1 MNSKNKKIVLHQMW
15 TTKTVVFMIFML
27 FLSAGMF
34 AQDKKQVSGTVYDN
48 TGNVLPGATV
58 IEVGT
63 KNATTTDFD
72 GKFILNVAVG
82 GSIEV
87 SFIGSTT
94 QKVQIT
100 SSTKAN
106 IDVRLQNDGYQL
118 AEVQVVSVGYGT
130 QKKSDLTGAISTV
143 KADDL
148 VKGTISSTEQV
159 LQGKVAG
166 LNVIRPSGDP
176 AAGSTLRLRGGTSLT
191 ASNSP
196 LIVVDGIAGVDI
208 NVVQP
213 SDIKSVD
220 VLKDASAT
228 AIYGSRGANGVII
241 ITTKSGTKGV
251 SVTYSGLSSIG
262 YVADNLDLLSANQWR
277 GYVRQTGN
285 KDAIDYGGN
294 TDWQKALEQTAISQ
308 SHTLSINSGK
318 TDSGFRAS
326 ISYLNNEGVI
336 KTTGL
341 ERLSGNVSAYQYLGD
356 NKDVKFDMGLFA
368 NIDKWHPLDY
378 RIFERSYNL
387 NPTIPVYDANGEFT
401 SVGGTIYENPVE
413 ILTNR
418 TVDNERHR
426 LLGYFKT
433 EVKFLNDFT
442 AVANISLEHNAVQGS
457 TYKPSYAVMEGRT
470 EDGYAQKTYAE
481 YTNAQGELYVNYS
494 KVFGKHNVSALGGYS
509 YLENIYEGFGAQR
522 SGFVTDAFSY
532 NNLGAGYNYRL
543 GDVYSYKGKSNL
555 VSFYAR
561 ANYSFDGKYLF
572 TATVREDGS
581 SRFGENNKWGT
592 FPSASAAWR
601 ISNEEFMSSTKDWLG
616 NLKLR
621 VGYGVTGNQDGIGE
635 YKSLSILGVGNDS
648 YYDPVTQTWS
658 LAYSPKQNPNPDLKW
673 ESTEQWNIGVDFTLF
688 DRITGSFE
696 WYSKNT
702 KDLLYTYEV
711 PQPPYLVGTMLA
723 NVGEMSNK
731 GVELT
736 LNADII
742 KGDKFTW
749 NANLTLGHNIQKIEK
764 LSNTTYETD
773 VIYSGSLHGLSGMS
787 GQYSQII
794 AEGYPVGT
802 FWGFK
807 NAGLDADGK
816 IQYYN
821 AAGAVVAES
830 ALVDADKTDLGN
842 IQPDLTLGIGMNF
855 TYGNF
860 DLGVSGY
867 GMFGQK
873 ALNATNMMLNDP
885 NRLPAYNVPD
895 AFLGSGITS
904 APKYSDYWIED
915 ASFFRLQTLSV
926 GYTLPLKSTSSKF
939 RVYLMGE
946 NLFVITG
953 YKGVDPEIGLNAQDG
968 INQTGV
974 MDTTGL
980 AAPGID
986 RYNNYPRP
994 TTISVGLNFTF
1005 NN

>member
-1 MNSKNKKIVLHQMW
+1 MNSKNKRIVLHQMW
-15 TTKTVVFMIFML
+15 TTKSLVFMIFML

-34 AQDKKQVSGTVYDN
+34 AQGKKLVTGTVYDN
-48 TGNVLPGATV
+48 TGTVLPGASVLET
-58 IEVGT
+58 GT
-63 KNATTTDFD
+63 RNAATTDFD
-72 GKFILNVAVG
+72 GKFTIEVAVG

-100 SSTKAN
+100 ASTSKLE
-106 IDVRLQNDGYQL
+106 VRLQNDGYQL
-118 AEVQVVSVGYGT
+118 NEVQVVSVGYGT

-143 KADDL
+143 TADNL

-166 LNVIRPSGDP
+166 LNIIRPSGDP
-176 AAGSTLRLRGGTSLT
+176 AAGASIRLRGGTSLT

-241 ITTKSGTKGV
+241 ITTKAGTKGV
-251 SVTYSGLSSIG
+251 SVVYNGQSSIG
-262 YVADNLDLLSANQWR
+262 YITDNLDLLSANQWR
-277 GYVRQTGN
+277 GYVRDTGN
-285 KDAIDYGGN
+285 KDAVDFGGN
-294 TDWQKALEQTAISQ
+294 TNWQKAIEQTAISQ

-318 TDSGFRAS
+318 ADSGFRAS
-326 ISYLNNEGVI
+326 IAYLNNEGVI
-336 KTTGL
+336 KKSGL
-341 ERLSGNVSAYQYLGD
+341 ERISGNVNAYQYLGD

-368 NIDKWHPLDY
+368 NIDKWNPIDY
-378 RIFERSYNL
+378 RIFERAYNL
-387 NPTIPVYDANGEFT
+387 NPTIPVYDKNGNFT
-401 SVGGTIYENPVE
+401 NVNYTLYENPVE

-433 EVKFLNDFT
+433 EVKFLNDFQ
-442 AVANISLEHNAVQGS
+442 AVANISLEHNAVKGG
-457 TYKPSYAVMEGRT
+457 TYKPTYAIMEGRS
-470 EDGYAQKTYAE
+470 ESGYAQRTYGE

-494 KVFGKHNVSALGGYS
+494 KVIDKHNISALAGYS

-532 NNLGAGYNYRL
+532 NNLGAGSNYRL

-555 VSFYAR
+555 VSMYAR
-561 ANYSFDGKYLF
+561 ANYGYDGKYLL
-572 TATVREDGS
+572 TATVRRDGS

-601 ISNEEFMSSTKDWLG
+601 ISNENFMSGTKDWL
-616 NLKLR
+616 NSLKLR

-648 YYDPVTQTWS
+648 YYDPATGRWS
-658 LAYSPKQNPNPDLKW
+658 LAYSPTQNPNPDLKW
-673 ESTEQWNIGVDFTLF
+673 ESTRQLNIGVDFSLF

-696 WYSKNT
+696 WYQKNT
-702 KDLLYTYEV
+702 DDLLYTYEV

-736 LNADII
+736 LNADIVR
-742 KGDKFTW
+742 GDKFTW
-749 NANLTLGHNIQKIEK
+749 NANLTLGHNVQKIEK
-764 LSNTTYETD
+764 LSNPTYKTD

-802 FWGFK
+802 FWGFR
-807 NAGLDADGK
+807 NAGLDANGK

-821 AAGAVVAES
+821 AAGDVVAEN
-830 ALVDADKTDLGN
+830 ALVDADKTALGN

-855 TYGNF
+855 TYKNF
-860 DLGVSGY
+860 DLGISGY

-885 NRLPAYNVPD
+885 NRLPTYNVPD
-895 AFLGSGITS
+895 DFLGSGITS

-915 ASFFRLQTLSV
+915 ASFFRLQTLSI
-926 GYTLPLKSTSSKF
+926 GYTLPLGFKNSKL
-939 RVYLMGE
+939 RMYIMGE
-946 NLFVITG
+946 NLAVFTK

-974 MDTTGL
+974 IDQTGL
-980 AAPGID
+980 AGPGIEKF
-986 RYNNYPRP
+986 NNYPRP
-994 TTISVGLNFTF
+994 TTISVGLNFTL

>member
-1 MNSKNKKIVLHQMW
+1 MNSKNKKLVLHQMW
-15 TTKTVVFMIFML
+15 TTKSAVLMIFML
-27 FLSAGMF
+27 FLSAGIF
-34 AQDKKQVSGTVYDN
+34 AQGKKQISGTVYDN
-48 TGNVLPGATV
+48 TGNVLPGASI

-63 KNATTTDFD
+63 KNGTTTDFD
-72 GKFILNVAVG
+72 GKFSLQVAVG
-82 GSIEV
+82 GAIEV
-87 SFIGSTT
+87 SFIGATT

-100 SSTKAN
+100 ATTSN
-106 IDVRLQNDGYQL
+106 LDVRLQNDGYAL
-118 AEVQVVSVGYGT
+118 AEVQVVSVGYGKV
-130 QKKSDLTGAISTV
+130 KKSDLTGAISTV
-143 KADDL
+143 GADDL

-213 SDIKSVD
+213 SDIKTVD

-251 SVTYSGLSSIG
+251 SVVYNGLSSIG
-262 YVADNLDLLSANQWR
+262 YVTDNLDLLSANQWR
-277 GYVRQTGN
+277 GYMRETGN
-285 KDAIDYGGN
+285 LDAIDYGGN
-294 TDWQKALEQTAISQ
+294 TNWQKAIEQTAVSQ

-318 TDSGFRAS
+318 ADSGFRTS
-326 ISYLNNEGVI
+326 IAYLNNEGVI
-336 KTTGL
+336 KKSGL
-341 ERLSGNVSAYQYLGD
+341 ERISGNVSAYQYLGD
-356 NKDVKFDMGLFA
+356 SKSVKFDMGLFA
-368 NIDKWHPLDY
+368 NIDKWHPIDY
-378 RIFERSYNL
+378 RIFERAYNL
-387 NPTIPVYDANGEFT
+387 NPTIPVYNANGDFS
-401 SVGGTIYENPVE
+401 SVSGNLYENPVE

-442 AVANISLEHNAVQGS
+442 ASANISLEHNAVKGG

-470 EDGYAQKTYAE
+470 EDGYAQRTYAE
-481 YTNAQGELYVNYS
+481 YTNAQGELFVNYN
-494 KVFGKHNVSALGGYS
+494 KTLGQHNISALAGYS
-509 YLENIYEGFGAQR
+509 YFDNMYEGFGAQR
-522 SGFVTDAFSY
+522 SGFVTDAFGY

-555 VSFYAR
+555 VSFFAR
-561 ANYSFDGKYLF
+561 ANYSFDGKYLL
-572 TATVREDGS
+572 TATVRRDGS

-592 FPSASAAWR
+592 FPSASAAWKV
-601 ISNEEFMSSTKDWLG
+601 SGEEFMDGTKGWLD

-648 YYDPVTQTWS
+648 YYDPVTKTWS

-673 ESTEQWNIGVDFTLF
+673 ESTEQINIGVDFSF
-688 DRITGSFE
+688 FNRISGSFE
-696 WYSKNT
+696 WYSKTT

-749 NANLTLGHNIQKIEK
+749 DANLTLGHNVQKIEK
-764 LSNTTYETD
+764 LSNPTYKTD
-773 VIYSGSLHGLSGMS
+773 VIYSGSLHGLAGMS
-787 GQYSQII
+787 GQYSQVI

-802 FWGFK
+802 FWGYES
-807 NAGLDADGK
+807 AGLGEDGK
-816 IQYYN
+816 MLYYN
-821 AAGAVVAES
+821 ASGDKVLEG
-830 ALVDADKTDLGN
+830 ALVDEDKRDLGN
-842 IQPDLTLGIGMNF
+842 VQPDLTLGIGMNF

-860 DLGVSGY
+860 DLGISGY

-885 NRLPAYNVPD
+885 NRLPAFNVPD
-895 AFLGSGITS
+895 DFLNSGITS
-904 APKYSDYWIED
+904 SPKYSSYWIED
-915 ASFFRLQTLSV
+915 ASFFRLQTLSL
-926 GYTLPLKSTSSKF
+926 GYTLPLKFKGSKL
-939 RVYLMGE
+939 RIYIMGE
-946 NLFVITG
+946 NLAVFTS

-968 INQTGV
+968 ADQ
-974 MDTTGL
+974 TGL

-994 TTISVGLNFTF
+994 TTISVGLNFTL

>member
-1 MNSKNKKIVLHQMW
+1 MNSKNKKIVLQHLW

-34 AQDKKQVSGTVYDN
+34 AQEKKQVSGTVYDN
-48 TGNVLPGATV
+48 TGTVLPGASV

-72 GKFILNVAVG
+72 GKFNLSVAVG

-87 SFIGSTT
+87 SFIGTTT

-100 SSTKAN
+100 SATKAN

-130 QKKSDLTGAISTV
+130 QKKSDLTGAISTL

-251 SVTYSGLSSIG
+251 SVTYSGLSSFG
-262 YVADNLDLLSANQWR
+262 YVNDNLDLLSANQWR
-277 GYVRQTGN
+277 GYVRQSGN
-285 KDAIDYGGN
+285 QDAIDYGGN
-294 TDWQKALEQTAISQ
+294 TDWQKAIEQTAISQ

-318 TDSGFRAS
+318 ADSGFRMS
-326 ISYLNNEGVI
+326 LSYLNNEGVI

-341 ERLSGNVSAYQYLGD
+341 ERLSGNVSGYQYLGD
-356 NKDVKFDMGLFA
+356 NKEVKFDMGLFA

-378 RIFERSYNL
+378 RIFERAYNL

-433 EVKFLNDFT
+433 EVKFLNDFM

-457 TYKPSYAVMEGRT
+457 QYKPSYAVMEGRT

-481 YTNAQGELYVNYS
+481 YTNAQGELYVNYN
-494 KVFGKHNVSALGGYS
+494 KTFGKHTVSALGGYS
-509 YLENIYEGFGAQR
+509 YLENIYQGFGAQR
-522 SGFVTDAFSY
+522 SGFVSDAFSY

-561 ANYSFDGKYLF
+561 ANYSFDSKYLF
-572 TATVREDGS
+572 TATVRRDGS

-601 ISNEEFMSSTKDWLG
+601 ISNEEFMSGTKDWLG

-673 ESTEQWNIGVDFTLF
+673 ESTKQLNIGVDFTLF
-688 DRITGSFE
+688 DRVTGSFE
-696 WYSKNT
+696 YYSKNT
-702 KDLLYTYEV
+702 EDLLYTYEV
-711 PQPPYLVGTMLA
+711 PQPPYLVGNMLA

-742 KGDKFTW
+742 KGDKFSW

-830 ALVDADKTDLGN
+830 ALTDADKGDLGN

-895 AFLGSGITS
+895 DFLNSGLTS

-926 GYTLPLKSTSSKF
+926 GYTLPLKSKSSKF
-939 RVYLMGE
+939 RVYAMGE

-968 INQTGV
+968 ADQ
-974 MDTTGL
+974 TGL

-986 RYNNYPRP
+986 KYNNYPRP

>member
-1 MNSKNKKIVLHQMW
+1 MNSKNKRIVLHQMW
-15 TTKTVVFMIFML
+15 TTKSLVFMIFML

-34 AQDKKQVSGTVYDN
+34 AQGKKLVTGTVYDN
-48 TGNVLPGATV
+48 SGTVLPGASV
-58 IEVGT
+58 IESGT
-63 KNATTTDFD
+63 RNATTTDFD
-72 GKFILNVAVG
+72 GKFSLEVAVG
-82 GSIEV
+82 GTIEV

-100 SSTKAN
+100 AASSKLE
-106 IDVRLQNDGYQL
+106 VRLQNDGYQL

-143 KADDL
+143 TSDNL

-166 LNVIRPSGDP
+166 LNIIRPSGDP
-176 AAGSTLRLRGGTSLT
+176 AAGSTIRLRGGTSLT

-213 SDIKSVD
+213 ADIKSVD

-251 SVTYSGLSSIG
+251 SVVYNGSSSIG
-262 YVADNLDLLSANQWR
+262 YVNDNLDLLSANQWR

-285 KDAIDYGGN
+285 MDAVDYGGN
-294 TDWQKALEQTAISQ
+294 TKWQKAIEQTAVSQ

-318 TDSGFRAS
+318 TDSGFRTS
-326 ISYLNNEGVI
+326 IGYLNNEGVI
-336 KTTGL
+336 KKSGL
-341 ERLSGNVSAYQYLGD
+341 ERISGNISAYQFLGD
-356 NKDVKFDMGLFA
+356 NKDVKFDVGLFA
-368 NIDKWHPLDY
+368 NIDKWHPIDY
-378 RIFERSYNL
+378 RIFERAYNL
-387 NPTIPVYDANGEFT
+387 NPTIPVYDANGNFT
-401 SVGGTIYENPVE
+401 SVGGNIYENPVE

-433 EVKFLNDFT
+433 EVKFLNDFQ
-442 AVANISLEHNAVQGS
+442 AVANISLEHNAVAGG
-457 TYKPSYAVMEGRT
+457 TYKPTYAIMEGRT
-470 EDGYAQKTYAE
+470 EAGYAQRTYAE

-494 KVFGKHNVSALGGYS
+494 KVIDKHNISALAGYS
-509 YLENIYEGFGAQR
+509 YLENIYQGFGAQR
-522 SGFVTDAFSY
+522 SGFVTDAFGY

-561 ANYSFDGKYLF
+561 ANYNYDGKYLL
-572 TATVREDGS
+572 TATVRRDGS

-592 FPSASAAWR
+592 FPSASAAWK
-601 ISNEEFMSSTKDWLG
+601 ISNEDFMSGTKDWLG
-616 NLKLR
+616 SLKLR

-648 YYDPVTQTWS
+648 YYDPVTGTWS

-673 ESTEQWNIGVDFTLF
+673 ESTRQINVGIDFGLF

-696 WYSKNT
+696 WYQKNT
-702 KDLLYTYEV
+702 HDLLYTYEV

-736 LNADII
+736 LNADIVR
-742 KGDKFTW
+742 GDKFTW
-749 NANLTLGHNIQKIEK
+749 NANLTLGHNVQKIEK
-764 LSNTTYETD
+764 LSNPTYKTD
-773 VIYSGSLHGLSGMS
+773 VIYSGSLHGLAGMS
-787 GQYSQII
+787 GQYSQVI

-802 FWGFK
+802 FWGFR
-807 NAGLDADGK
+807 NAGLDANGK

-821 AAGAVVAES
+821 AAGNVVAES

-842 IQPDLTLGIGMNF
+842 IQPDLTMGIGMNF

-860 DLGVSGY
+860 DLGVTGY

-885 NRLPAYNVPD
+885 TRLPSYNVPD
-895 AFLGSGITS
+895 DFLGSGITS
-904 APKYSDYWIED
+904 SPKYSDYWIED
-915 ASFFRLQTLSV
+915 ASFFRLQTLSL
-926 GYTLPLKSTSSKF
+926 GYTMPLGFKNSKL
-939 RVYLMGE
+939 RMYIMGE

-968 INQTGV
+968 VDQ
-974 MDTTGL
+974 TGL

-986 RYNNYPRP
+986 KYNNYPRP
-994 TTISVGLNFTF
+994 TTISVGLNFTL

>member
-1 MNSKNKKIVLHQMW
+1 MNSKNKRIVLHQMW
-15 TTKTVVFMIFML
+15 TTKSLVFMIFML

-34 AQDKKQVSGTVYDN
+34 AQGKKLVTGTVYDN
-48 TGNVLPGATV
+48 TGTVLPGASV
-58 IEVGT
+58 IESGT
-63 KNATTTDFD
+63 RNATTTDFD
-72 GKFILNVAVG
+72 GKFSLEVAVG

-100 SSTKAN
+100 AASSKLE
-106 IDVRLQNDGYQL
+106 IRLQNDGYQL

-143 KADDL
+143 TADNL

-166 LNVIRPSGDP
+166 LNIIRPSGDP

-213 SDIKSVD
+213 ADIKSID

-251 SVTYSGLSSIG
+251 SVVYSGLSSVG
-262 YVADNLDLLSANQWR
+262 YAADNLDLLSANQWR

-285 KDAIDYGGN
+285 MDAVDYGGN
-294 TDWQKALEQTAISQ
+294 TNWQKAIEQTAISQ
-308 SHTLSINSGK
+308 SHTLSIISGK
-318 TDSGFRAS
+318 VDSGFRAS
-326 ISYLNNEGVI
+326 IAYLNNEGVI
-336 KTTGL
+336 KKSGL
-341 ERLSGNVSAYQYLGD
+341 ERISGNVSAYQYLGD

-368 NIDKWHPLDY
+368 NIDKWHPIDY
-378 RIFERSYNL
+378 RIFERAYNL
-387 NPTIPVYDANGEFT
+387 NPTIPVYDANGNFT
-401 SVGGTIYENPVE
+401 SVGGNIYENPVE

-433 EVKFLNDFT
+433 EVKFLNDFQ
-442 AVANISLEHNAVQGS
+442 AVANISLEHNAVAGG
-457 TYKPSYAVMEGRT
+457 TYKPTYAIMEGRT
-470 EDGYAQKTYAE
+470 EAGYAQRTYAE

-494 KVFGKHNVSALGGYS
+494 KVFGKHSVSALAGYS
-509 YLENIYEGFGAQR
+509 YLENIYQGFGAQR
-522 SGFVTDAFSY
+522 SGFVSDAFGY

-561 ANYSFDGKYLF
+561 ANYNYDGKYLL
-572 TATVREDGS
+572 TATVRRDGS

-592 FPSASAAWR
+592 FPSASAAWK
-601 ISNEEFMSSTKDWLG
+601 ISNEDFMSGTKDWLG
-616 NLKLR
+616 SLKLR

-648 YYDPVTQTWS
+648 YYDPVTGTWS

-673 ESTEQWNIGVDFTLF
+673 ESTRQINVGIDFGLF

-696 WYSKNT
+696 WYQKNT
-702 KDLLYTYEV
+702 DDLLYTYEV

-736 LNADII
+736 LNADIVR
-742 KGDKFTW
+742 GDKFTW

-764 LSNTTYETD
+764 LSNPTYKTD
-773 VIYSGSLHGLSGMS
+773 VIYSGSLHGLAGMS
-787 GQYSQII
+787 GQYSQVI

-802 FWGFK
+802 FWGFR
-807 NAGLDADGK
+807 NAGLDENGK

-821 AAGAVVAES
+821 AAGNVVAES

-842 IQPDLTLGIGMNF
+842 IQPDLTMGIGMNF

-860 DLGVSGY
+860 DLGITGY

-885 NRLPAYNVPD
+885 TRLPSYNVPD
-895 AFLGSGITS
+895 DFLGSGITS
-904 APKYSDYWIED
+904 SPKYSDYWIED

-926 GYTLPLKSTSSKF
+926 GYTMPLGFKNSKL
-939 RVYLMGE
+939 RMYIMGE
-946 NLFVITG
+946 NLAVFTK

-968 INQTGV
+968 ADQ
-974 MDTTGL
+974 TGL

-986 RYNNYPRP
+986 KYNNYPRP
-994 TTISVGLNFTF
+994 TTISVGLNFTL

>member
-1 MNSKNKKIVLHQMW
+1 MNSKNKRIVLHQMW
-15 TTKTVVFMIFML
+15 TTKSLVFMIFML

-34 AQDKKQVSGTVYDN
+34 AQGKKLVTGTVYDN
-48 TGNVLPGATV
+48 TGTVLPGASI
-58 IEVGT
+58 IESGT
-63 KNATTTDFD
+63 RNATTTDFD
-72 GKFILNVAVG
+72 GKFSLEVAVG

-100 SSTKAN
+100 AASSKLE
-106 IDVRLQNDGYQL
+106 VRLQNDGYQL

-143 KADDL
+143 TADNL

-166 LNVIRPSGDP
+166 LNIIRPSGDP
-176 AAGSTLRLRGGTSLT
+176 AAGATLRLRGGTSLT

-213 SDIKSVD
+213 ADIKSID

-251 SVTYSGLSSIG
+251 SVVYSGLSSVG
-262 YVADNLDLLSANQWR
+262 YAADNLDLLSANQWR

-285 KDAIDYGGN
+285 MDAVDYGGN
-294 TDWQKALEQTAISQ
+294 TNWQKAIEQTAISQ

-318 TDSGFRAS
+318 VDSGFRAS
-326 ISYLNNEGVI
+326 IAYLNNEGVI
-336 KTTGL
+336 KKSGL
-341 ERLSGNVSAYQYLGD
+341 ERISGNVSAYQYLGD

-368 NIDKWHPLDY
+368 NIDKWHPIDY
-378 RIFERSYNL
+378 RIFERAYNL
-387 NPTIPVYDANGEFT
+387 NPTIPVYDANGNFT
-401 SVGGTIYENPVE
+401 SVGGNIYENPVE

-433 EVKFLNDFT
+433 EVKFLNDFQ
-442 AVANISLEHNAVQGS
+442 AVANISLEHNAVAGG
-457 TYKPSYAVMEGRT
+457 TYKPTYAIMEGRT
-470 EDGYAQKTYAE
+470 EAGYAQRTYAE

-494 KVFGKHNVSALGGYS
+494 KVFGKHSVSALAGYS
-509 YLENIYEGFGAQR
+509 YLENIYQGFGAQR
-522 SGFVTDAFSY
+522 SGFVSDAFGY

-561 ANYSFDGKYLF
+561 ANYNYDGKYLL
-572 TATVREDGS
+572 TATVRRDGS

-592 FPSASAAWR
+592 FPSASAAWK
-601 ISNEEFMSSTKDWLG
+601 ISNEDFMSGTKDWLG
-616 NLKLR
+616 SLKLR

-648 YYDPVTQTWS
+648 YYDPVTGTWS

-673 ESTEQWNIGVDFTLF
+673 ESTRQINVGIDFGLF

-696 WYSKNT
+696 WYQKNT
-702 KDLLYTYEV
+702 DDLLYTYEV

-736 LNADII
+736 LNADIVR
-742 KGDKFTW
+742 GDKFTW
-749 NANLTLGHNIQKIEK
+749 NANLTLGHNVQKIEK
-764 LSNTTYETD
+764 LSNPTYKTD
-773 VIYSGSLHGLSGMS
+773 VIYSGSLHGLAGMS
-787 GQYSQII
+787 GQYSQVI

-802 FWGFK
+802 FWGFR
-807 NAGLDADGK
+807 NAGLDENGK

-821 AAGAVVAES
+821 AGGNVVAES

-842 IQPDLTLGIGMNF
+842 IQPDLTMGIGMNF

-860 DLGVSGY
+860 DLGITGY

-885 NRLPAYNVPD
+885 TRLPSYNVPD
-895 AFLGSGITS
+895 DFLGSGITS
-904 APKYSDYWIED
+904 SPKYSDYWIED

-926 GYTLPLKSTSSKF
+926 GYTMPLGFKNSKL
-939 RVYLMGE
+939 RMYIMGE
-946 NLFVITG
+946 NLAVFTK

-968 INQTGV
+968 VDQ
-974 MDTTGL
+974 TGL

-986 RYNNYPRP
+986 KYNNYPRP
-994 TTISVGLNFTF
+994 TTISVGLNFTL

>member
-1 MNSKNKKIVLHQMW
+1 MNSKNKRIVLHQMW
-15 TTKTVVFMIFML
+15 TTKSLVFMIFML
-27 FLSAGMF
+27 FISAGMF
-34 AQDKKQVSGTVYDN
+34 AQGKKLVSGTVYDN
-48 TGNVLPGATV
+48 TGTVLPGASV
-58 IEVGT
+58 IETGT

-72 GKFILNVAVG
+72 GKFSLEVAVG
-82 GSIEV
+82 SSIEV

-94 QKVQIT
+94 KKVQIT
-100 SSTKAN
+100 ASTSKLE
-106 IDVRLQNDGYQL
+106 VSLENDGYQL
-118 AEVQVVSVGYGT
+118 AEVQVVAVGYGT

-143 KADDL
+143 TSDNL

-166 LNVIRPSGDP
+166 LNIIRPSGDP

-213 SDIKSVD
+213 ADIKSID

-251 SVTYSGLSSIG
+251 SVVYSGFSSVG

-285 KDAIDYGGN
+285 MDAIDYGGN
-294 TDWQKALEQTAISQ
+294 TNWQKAIEQTAISQ

-318 TDSGFRAS
+318 TDGGFRAS

-336 KTTGL
+336 KRSGL
-341 ERLSGNVSAYQYLGD
+341 ERISGNINAYQYLGD

-368 NIDKWHPLDY
+368 NIDKWNPIDY
-378 RIFERSYNL
+378 RIFERAYNL
-387 NPTIPVYDANGEFT
+387 NPTIPVYNADGEF
-401 SVGGTIYENPVE
+401 SNVSGNLYENPVE

-433 EVKFLNDFT
+433 EVKFLNDFQ
-442 AVANISLEHNAVQGS
+442 AVANISLEHNAVAGG
-457 TYKPSYAVMEGRT
+457 TYKPTYAIMEGRT
-470 EDGYAQKTYAE
+470 EAGYAQRTYAE
-481 YTNAQGELYVNYS
+481 YTNAQGELYVNYN
-494 KVFGKHNVSALGGYS
+494 KVIDKHSIGALAGYS

-522 SGFVTDAFSY
+522 SGFVTDAFGY

-561 ANYSFDGKYLF
+561 ANYSYDGKYLL
-572 TATVREDGS
+572 TGTVRRDGS

-592 FPSASAAWR
+592 FPSASAAWK
-601 ISNEEFMSSTKDWLG
+601 ISSEEFMSATKDWLST
-616 NLKLR
+616 LKLR

-648 YYDPVTQTWS
+648 YYDPVTGTWS

-673 ESTEQWNIGVDFTLF
+673 ESTKQLNIGVDFSLF

-696 WYSKNT
+696 WYQKNT
-702 KDLLYTYEV
+702 DDLLYTYEV

-736 LNADII
+736 LNADIAR
-742 KGDKFTW
+742 GDKFTW
-749 NANLTLGHNIQKIEK
+749 NANLTLGHNVQKIEK
-764 LSNTTYETD
+764 LSNPTYKTD
-773 VIYSGSLHGLSGMS
+773 VIYSGSLHGLAGMS

-807 NAGLDADGK
+807 SAGLDADGK
-816 IQYYN
+816 MLYYN
-821 AAGAVVAES
+821 EAGDTVLEN
-830 ALVDADKTDLGN
+830 ALVDADKRDLGN

-855 TYGNF
+855 TYGKF
-860 DLGVSGY
+860 DLGISGY

-885 NRLPAYNVPD
+885 NRLPAFNVPD
-895 AFLGSGITS
+895 DFLNSGITS
-904 APKYSDYWIED
+904 SPKYSSYWIED
-915 ASFFRLQTLSV
+915 ASFFRLQTLSL
-926 GYTLPLKSTSSKF
+926 GYTLPLNFKNSKLRF
-939 RVYLMGE
+939 YVMGE
-946 NLFVITG
+946 NLAVFTK

-968 INQTGV
+968 VDQ
-974 MDTTGL
+974 TGL

-986 RYNNYPRP
+986 KYNNYPRP
-994 TTISVGLNFTF
+994 TTISVGLNFTL

>member
-1 MNSKNKKIVLHQMW
+1 MNSKNKRIVLHQMW
-15 TTKTVVFMIFML
+15 TTKSLVFMIFML

-34 AQDKKQVSGTVYDN
+34 AQGKKLVTGTVYDN
-48 TGNVLPGATV
+48 TGTVLPGASI
-58 IEVGT
+58 IETGT
-63 KNATTTDFD
+63 RNATTTDFD
-72 GKFILNVAVG
+72 GKFSLEVAVG

-100 SSTKAN
+100 AASSKLE
-106 IDVRLQNDGYQL
+106 IRLQNDGYQL

-143 KADDL
+143 TADNL

-166 LNVIRPSGDP
+166 LNIIRPSGDP

-213 SDIKSVD
+213 ADIKSID

-251 SVTYSGLSSIG
+251 SVVYSGLSSVG
-262 YVADNLDLLSANQWR
+262 YVTDNLDLLSANQWR

-285 KDAIDYGGN
+285 MDAVDYGGN
-294 TDWQKALEQTAISQ
+294 TNWQKAIEQTAISQ
-308 SHTLSINSGK
+308 SHTLSIISGK
-318 TDSGFRAS
+318 VDSGFRAS
-326 ISYLNNEGVI
+326 IAYLNNEGVI
-336 KTTGL
+336 KKSGL
-341 ERLSGNVSAYQYLGD
+341 ERISGNVSAYQYLGD

-368 NIDKWHPLDY
+368 NVDKWHPIDY
-378 RIFERSYNL
+378 RIFERAYNL
-387 NPTIPVYDANGEFT
+387 NPTIPVYDANGNFT
-401 SVGGTIYENPVE
+401 SVGGNIYENPVE

-433 EVKFLNDFT
+433 EVKFLNDFQ
-442 AVANISLEHNAVQGS
+442 AVANISLEHNAVAGG
-457 TYKPSYAVMEGRT
+457 TYKPTYAIMEGRT
-470 EDGYAQKTYAE
+470 EAGYAQRTYAE

-494 KVFGKHNVSALGGYS
+494 KVFGKHSVSALAGYS
-509 YLENIYEGFGAQR
+509 YLENIYQGFGAQR
-522 SGFVTDAFSY
+522 SGFVSDAFGY

-561 ANYSFDGKYLF
+561 ANYNYDGKYLL
-572 TATVREDGS
+572 TATVRRDGS

-592 FPSASAAWR
+592 FPSASAAWK
-601 ISNEEFMSSTKDWLG
+601 ISNEDFMSGTKDWLG
-616 NLKLR
+616 SLKLR

-648 YYDPVTQTWS
+648 YYDPVTGTWS

-673 ESTEQWNIGVDFTLF
+673 ESTRQINVGIDFGLF

-696 WYSKNT
+696 WYQKNT
-702 KDLLYTYEV
+702 DDLLYTYEV

-736 LNADII
+736 LNADIVR
-742 KGDKFTW
+742 GDKFTW
-749 NANLTLGHNIQKIEK
+749 NANLTLGHNVQKIEK
-764 LSNTTYETD
+764 LSNPTYKTD
-773 VIYSGSLHGLSGMS
+773 VIYSGSLHGLAGMS
-787 GQYSQII
+787 GQYSQVI

-802 FWGFK
+802 FWGFR
-807 NAGLDADGK
+807 NAGLDENGK

-821 AAGAVVAES
+821 AGGNVVAES

-842 IQPDLTLGIGMNF
+842 IQPDLTMGIGMNF

-860 DLGVSGY
+860 DLGITGY

-885 NRLPAYNVPD
+885 TRLPSYNVPD
-895 AFLGSGITS
+895 DFLGSGITS
-904 APKYSDYWIED
+904 SPKYSDYWIED

-926 GYTLPLKSTSSKF
+926 GYTMPLGFKNSKL
-939 RVYLMGE
+939 RMYIMGE

-968 INQTGV
+968 ADQ
-974 MDTTGL
+974 TGL

-986 RYNNYPRP
+986 KYNNYPRP
-994 TTISVGLNFTF
+994 TTISVGLNFTL

>member
-15 TTKTVVFMIFML
+15 TTKTAVFMIFML

-34 AQDKKQVSGTVYDN
+34 AQEKKQITGTVYDN
-48 TGNVLPGATV
+48 TGTVLPGASV
-58 IEVGT
+58 IESGT

-72 GKFILNVAVG
+72 GKFALSVAVG

-87 SFIGSTT
+87 SFIGSAT

-100 SSTKAN
+100 SASKN

-118 AEVQVVSVGYGT
+118 AEVQVVAVGYGT

-166 LNVIRPSGDP
+166 LNIIRPSGDP

-191 ASNSP
+191 ASNNP

-208 NVVQP
+208 NIVQP
-213 SDIKSVD
+213 SDIKTVD

-251 SVTYSGLSSIG
+251 SVTYSGLSSVG
-262 YVADNLDLLSANQWR
+262 YVNDNLDLLSANQWR
-277 GYVRQTGN
+277 NYVRTTGN
-285 KDAIDYGGN
+285 QDAVDYGAN
-294 TDWQKALEQTAISQ
+294 TNWQKAIEQTAISQ

-318 TDSGFRAS
+318 ADSGFRMS
-326 ISYLNNEGVI
+326 LSYLNNEGVI
-336 KTTGL
+336 KNSGL
-341 ERLSGNVSAYQYLGD
+341 ERLSGNISGYQYLGD

-368 NIDKWHPLDY
+368 NIDKWHPIDY
-378 RIFERSYNL
+378 RIFENAYNL
-387 NPTIPVYDANGEFT
+387 NPTIPVYTPTGEFS
-401 SVGGTIYENPVE
+401 SVAGNLYYNPVE

-433 EVKFLNDFT
+433 EVKFLNDFL
-442 AVANISLEHNAVQGS
+442 AVANISLEHNAMQGA
-457 TYKPSYAVMEGRT
+457 TYKPSYAVLEGTT
-470 EDGYAQKTYAE
+470 EGGYAQRTYGE
-481 YTNAQGELYVNYS
+481 YTNAQGELYVNYN
-494 KVFGKHNVSALGGYS
+494 KVIDKHTIGALAGYS
-509 YLENIYEGFGAQR
+509 YLENIYEGFGSQR

-532 NNLGAGYNYRL
+532 NNLGAGYKYRL

-561 ANYSFDGKYLF
+561 ANYSYDGKYLL
-572 TATVREDGS
+572 TATVRRDGS

-592 FPSASAAWR
+592 FPSASAAWK
-601 ISNEEFMSSTKDWLG
+601 ISNEDFMSGTKDWLD

-648 YYDPVTQTWS
+648 YYDPVTGTWS

-673 ESTEQWNIGVDFTLF
+673 ESTQQINVGFDFTLF
-688 DRITGSFE
+688 NRISGSFE
-696 WYSKNT
+696 WYSKTT

-736 LNADII
+736 LNADIV

-764 LSNTTYETD
+764 LSNPTYKTD
-773 VIYSGSLHGLSGMS
+773 VIYSGSLHGLAGMS

-802 FWGFK
+802 FWGFR

-855 TYGNF
+855 TYGKF
-860 DLGVSGY
+860 DAGISGY

-885 NRLPAYNVPD
+885 NRLPFYNVPD
-895 AFLGSGITS
+895 DFLGTGITS

-915 ASFFRLQTLSV
+915 ASFFRLQTVSV
-926 GYTLPLKSTSSKF
+926 GYTMPIGQKSSKLRF
-939 RVYLMGE
+939 YLMGE
-946 NLFVITG
+946 NLAVFTS

-968 INQTGV
+968 ADQS
-974 MDTTGL
+974 GL

-994 TTISVGLNFTF
+994 TTISVGLNFTL

>member
-1 MNSKNKKIVLHQMW
+1 MNSKNKKLVLHQMW
-15 TTKTVVFMIFML
+15 TTKSAVLMIFML
-27 FLSAGMF
+27 FLSAGIF
-34 AQDKKQVSGTVYDN
+34 AQGKKQISGTVYDN
-48 TGNVLPGATV
+48 TGNVLPGASI

-63 KNATTTDFD
+63 KNGTTTDFD
-72 GKFILNVAVG
+72 GKFSLQVAVG
-82 GSIEV
+82 GAIEV
-87 SFIGSTT
+87 SFIGATT

-100 SSTKAN
+100 ATTSN
-106 IDVRLQNDGYQL
+106 LDVRLQNDGYAL
-118 AEVQVVSVGYGT
+118 AEVQVVSVGYGKV
-130 QKKSDLTGAISTV
+130 KKSDLTGAISTV
-143 KADDL
+143 GADDL

-213 SDIKSVD
+213 SDIKTVD

-251 SVTYSGLSSIG
+251 SVVYNGLSSIG
-262 YVADNLDLLSANQWR
+262 YVTDNLDLLSANQWR
-277 GYVRQTGN
+277 GYMRETGN
-285 KDAIDYGGN
+285 LDAIDYGGN
-294 TDWQKALEQTAISQ
+294 TNWQKAIEQTAVSQ

-318 TDSGFRAS
+318 ADSGFRTS
-326 ISYLNNEGVI
+326 IAYLNNEGVI
-336 KTTGL
+336 KKSGL
-341 ERLSGNVSAYQYLGD
+341 ERISGNVSAYQYLGD
-356 NKDVKFDMGLFA
+356 SKSVKFDMGLFA
-368 NIDKWHPLDY
+368 NIDKWHPIDY
-378 RIFERSYNL
+378 RIFERAYNL
-387 NPTIPVYDANGEFT
+387 NPTIPVYNANGDFS
-401 SVGGTIYENPVE
+401 SVSGNLYENPVE

-442 AVANISLEHNAVQGS
+442 ASANISLEHNAVKGG

-470 EDGYAQKTYAE
+470 EDGYAQRTYAE
-481 YTNAQGELYVNYS
+481 YTNAQGELFVNYN
-494 KVFGKHNVSALGGYS
+494 KTLGQHNISALAGYS
-509 YLENIYEGFGAQR
+509 YFDNMYEGFGAQR
-522 SGFVTDAFSY
+522 SGFVTDAFGY

-555 VSFYAR
+555 VSFFAR
-561 ANYSFDGKYLF
+561 ANYSFDGKYLL
-572 TATVREDGS
+572 TATVRRDGS

-592 FPSASAAWR
+592 FPSASAAWKV
-601 ISNEEFMSSTKDWLG
+601 SGEEFMDGTKGWLD

-648 YYDPVTQTWS
+648 YYDPVTKTWS

-673 ESTEQWNIGVDFTLF
+673 ESTEQINIGVDFSF
-688 DRITGSFE
+688 FNRISGSFE
-696 WYSKNT
+696 WYSKTT

-749 NANLTLGHNIQKIEK
+749 DANLTLGHNVQKIEK
-764 LSNTTYETD
+764 LSNPTYKTD
-773 VIYSGSLHGLSGMS
+773 VIYSGSLHGLAGMS
-787 GQYSQII
+787 GQYSQVI

-802 FWGFK
+802 FWGYES
-807 NAGLDADGK
+807 AGLGEDGK
-816 IQYYN
+816 MLYYN
-821 AAGAVVAES
+821 ASGDKVLEG
-830 ALVDADKTDLGN
+830 ALVDADKRDLGN
-842 IQPDLTLGIGMNF
+842 VQPDLTLGIGMNF

-860 DLGVSGY
+860 DLGISGY

-885 NRLPAYNVPD
+885 NRLPAFNVPD
-895 AFLGSGITS
+895 DFLNSGITS
-904 APKYSDYWIED
+904 SPKYSSYWIED
-915 ASFFRLQTLSV
+915 ASFFRLQTLSL
-926 GYTLPLKSTSSKF
+926 GYTLPLKFKGSKL
-939 RVYLMGE
+939 RMYIMGE
-946 NLFVITG
+946 NLAVFTS
-953 YKGVDPEIGLNAQDG
+953 YKGIDPEIGLNAQDG
-968 INQTGV
+968 ADQ
-974 MDTTGL
+974 TGL

-994 TTISVGLNFTF
+994 TTISVGLNFTL

>member
-1 MNSKNKKIVLHQMW
+1 
-15 TTKTVVFMIFML
+15 MIFML

-34 AQDKKQVSGTVYDN
+34 AQGKKLVTGTVYDN
-48 TGNVLPGATV
+48 TGTVLPGASI
-58 IEVGT
+58 IETGT
-63 KNATTTDFD
+63 RNATTTDFD
-72 GKFILNVAVG
+72 GKFSLEVAVG

-100 SSTKAN
+100 AASSKLE
-106 IDVRLQNDGYQL
+106 VRLQNDGYQL

-143 KADDL
+143 TADNL

-166 LNVIRPSGDP
+166 LNIIRPSGDP
-176 AAGSTLRLRGGTSLT
+176 AAGATLRLRGGTSLT

-213 SDIKSVD
+213 ADIKSID

-251 SVTYSGLSSIG
+251 SVVYSGLSSVG

-285 KDAIDYGGN
+285 MDAVDYGGN
-294 TDWQKALEQTAISQ
+294 TNWQKAIEQTAISQ

-318 TDSGFRAS
+318 VDSGFRAS
-326 ISYLNNEGVI
+326 IAYLNNEGVI
-336 KTTGL
+336 KKSGL
-341 ERLSGNVSAYQYLGD
+341 ERISGNVSAYQYLGD

-368 NIDKWHPLDY
+368 NIDKWHPIDY
-378 RIFERSYNL
+378 RIFERAYNL
-387 NPTIPVYDANGEFT
+387 NPTIPVYDANGNFT
-401 SVGGTIYENPVE
+401 SVGGNIYENPVE

-433 EVKFLNDFT
+433 EVKFLNDFQ
-442 AVANISLEHNAVQGS
+442 AVANISLEHNAVAGG
-457 TYKPSYAVMEGRT
+457 TYKPTYAIMEGRT
-470 EDGYAQKTYAE
+470 EAGYAQRTYAE
-481 YTNAQGELYVNYS
+481 YRNAQGELYVNYS
-494 KVFGKHNVSALGGYS
+494 KVFGKHSVSALAGYS
-509 YLENIYEGFGAQR
+509 YLENIYQGFGAQR
-522 SGFVTDAFSY
+522 SGFVSDAFGY

-561 ANYSFDGKYLF
+561 ANYNYDGKYLL
-572 TATVREDGS
+572 TATVRRDGS

-592 FPSASAAWR
+592 FPSASAAWK
-601 ISNEEFMSSTKDWLG
+601 ISNEDFMSGTKDWLG
-616 NLKLR
+616 SLKLR

-648 YYDPVTQTWS
+648 YYDPVTGTWS

-673 ESTEQWNIGVDFTLF
+673 ESTRQINVGIDFGLF

-696 WYSKNT
+696 WYQKNT
-702 KDLLYTYEV
+702 DDLLYTYEV

-736 LNADII
+736 LNADIVR
-742 KGDKFTW
+742 GDKFTW

-764 LSNTTYETD
+764 LSNPTYKTD
-773 VIYSGSLHGLSGMS
+773 VIYSGSLHGLAGMS
-787 GQYSQII
+787 GQYSQVI

-802 FWGFK
+802 FWGFR
-807 NAGLDADGK
+807 NAGLDENGK

-821 AAGAVVAES
+821 AAGNVVAES

-842 IQPDLTLGIGMNF
+842 IQPDLTMGIGMNF

-860 DLGVSGY
+860 DLGITGY

-885 NRLPAYNVPD
+885 TRLPSYNVPD
-895 AFLGSGITS
+895 DFLGSGITS
-904 APKYSDYWIED
+904 SPKYSDYWIED

-926 GYTLPLKSTSSKF
+926 GYTMPLGFKNSKL
-939 RVYLMGE
+939 RMYIMGE
-946 NLFVITG
+946 NLAVFTK

-968 INQTGV
+968 VDQ
-974 MDTTGL
+974 TGL

-986 RYNNYPRP
+986 KYNNYPRP
-994 TTISVGLNFTF
+994 TTISVGLNFTL

>member
-1 MNSKNKKIVLHQMW
+1 MNSKNKRIVLHQMW
-15 TTKTVVFMIFML
+15 TTKSLVFMIFML

-34 AQDKKQVSGTVYDN
+34 AQGKKLVTGTVYDN
-48 TGNVLPGATV
+48 TGTVLPGASV
-58 IEVGT
+58 IESGT
-63 KNATTTDFD
+63 RNATTTDFD
-72 GKFILNVAVG
+72 GKFSLEVAVG

-100 SSTKAN
+100 AASSKLE
-106 IDVRLQNDGYQL
+106 IRLQNDGYQL

-143 KADDL
+143 TADNL

-166 LNVIRPSGDP
+166 LNIIRPSGDP
-176 AAGSTLRLRGGTSLT
+176 AAGATLRLRGGTSLT

-208 NVVQP
+208 NVIQP
-213 SDIKSVD
+213 ADIKSID

-251 SVTYSGLSSIG
+251 SVVYNGSSSIG
-262 YVADNLDLLSANQWR
+262 YVNDNLDLLSANQWR

-285 KDAIDYGGN
+285 MDAVDYGGN
-294 TDWQKALEQTAISQ
+294 TNWQKAIEQTAVSQ

-318 TDSGFRAS
+318 ADSGFRTS
-326 ISYLNNEGVI
+326 IGYLNNEGVI
-336 KTTGL
+336 KKSGL
-341 ERLSGNVSAYQYLGD
+341 ERISGNISAYQYLGD

-368 NIDKWHPLDY
+368 NIDKWHPIDY
-378 RIFERSYNL
+378 RIFERAYNL
-387 NPTIPVYDANGEFT
+387 NPTIPVYDANGNFT
-401 SVGGTIYENPVE
+401 SVGGNIYENPVE

-433 EVKFLNDFT
+433 EVKFLNDFQ
-442 AVANISLEHNAVQGS
+442 AVANISLEHNAVAGG
-457 TYKPSYAVMEGRT
+457 TYKPTYAIMEGRT
-470 EDGYAQKTYAE
+470 EAGYAQRTYAE

-494 KVFGKHNVSALGGYS
+494 KVFGKHSVSALAGYS
-509 YLENIYEGFGAQR
+509 YLENIYQGFGAQR
-522 SGFVTDAFSY
+522 SGFVSDAFGY

-561 ANYSFDGKYLF
+561 ANYNYDGKYLL
-572 TATVREDGS
+572 TATVRRDGS

-592 FPSASAAWR
+592 FPSASAAWK
-601 ISNEEFMSSTKDWLG
+601 ISNEDFMSGTKDWLG
-616 NLKLR
+616 SLKLR

-648 YYDPVTQTWS
+648 YYDPVTGTWS

-673 ESTEQWNIGVDFTLF
+673 ESTRQINVGIDFGLF

-696 WYSKNT
+696 WYQKNT
-702 KDLLYTYEV
+702 DDLLYTYEV

-736 LNADII
+736 LNADIVR
-742 KGDKFTW
+742 GDKFTW
-749 NANLTLGHNIQKIEK
+749 NANLTLGHNVQKIEK
-764 LSNTTYETD
+764 LSNPTYKTD
-773 VIYSGSLHGLSGMS
+773 VIYSGSLHGLAGMS
-787 GQYSQII
+787 GQYSQVI

-802 FWGFK
+802 FWGFR
-807 NAGLDADGK
+807 NAGLDENGK

-821 AAGAVVAES
+821 AGGNVVAES

-842 IQPDLTLGIGMNF
+842 IQPDLTMGIGMNF

-860 DLGVSGY
+860 DLGITGY

-885 NRLPAYNVPD
+885 TRLPSYNVPD
-895 AFLGSGITS
+895 DFLGSGITS
-904 APKYSDYWIED
+904 SPKYSDYWIED
-915 ASFFRLQTLSV
+915 ASFFRLQTLSL
-926 GYTLPLKSTSSKF
+926 GYTMPLGFKNSKL
-939 RVYLMGE
+939 RMYIMGE

-968 INQTGV
+968 ADQ
-974 MDTTGL
+974 TGL

-986 RYNNYPRP
+986 KYNNYPRP
-994 TTISVGLNFTF
+994 TTISVGLNFTL

>member
-1 MNSKNKKIVLHQMW
+1 MNSKNKKIVLHKMW
-15 TTKTVVFMIFML
+15 TTKHVVFMIFML

-34 AQDKKQVSGTVYDN
+34 AQEKKQVSGTVYDN
-48 TGNVLPGATV
+48 SGNVLPGATV

-72 GKFILNVAVG
+72 GKFTLSVAVG

-87 SFIGSTT
+87 SFIGATT
-94 QKVQIT
+94 QKVAIT
-100 SSTKAN
+100 AATKN
-106 IDVRLQNDGYQL
+106 LDVRLQNDGYML

-130 QKKSDLTGAISTV
+130 QKKSDLTGAISTL

-176 AAGSTLRLRGGTSLT
+176 SAGSTLRLRGGTSLT

-251 SVTYSGLSSIG
+251 SVTYSGLSSVG

-277 GYVRQTGN
+277 GYVRSTGN
-285 KDAIDYGGN
+285 KDAVDYGGN
-294 TDWQKALEQTAISQ
+294 TNWQKAIEQTAYSQ
-308 SHTLSINSGK
+308 SHTLTINSGK
-318 TDSGFRAS
+318 TDGGFRTS
-326 ISYLNNEGVI
+326 LSYLNNEGVI

-356 NKDVKFDMGLFA
+356 NKEVKFDMGLFA
-368 NIDKWHPLDY
+368 NVDKWHPLDY
-378 RIFERSYNL
+378 RVFERTYNL
-387 NPTIPVYDANGEFT
+387 NPTIPVYTPDGKFT
-401 SVGGTIYENPVE
+401 SVGGNIYENPVE

-433 EVKFLNDFT
+433 EVKFLRDFQ
-442 AVANISLEHNAVQGS
+442 AVANVSYEHNAMQGS
-457 TYKPSYAVMEGRT
+457 RYIPSYAIMEGTT
-470 EDGYAQKTYAE
+470 EGGIGQRTYAE
-481 YTNAQGELYVNYS
+481 YANAQGELYVNYNR
-494 KVFGKHNVSALGGYS
+494 VFGKHTVGALAGYS

-561 ANYSFDGKYLF
+561 ANYSYDGKYLL
-572 TATVREDGS
+572 TGTVRRDGS
-581 SRFGENNKWGT
+581 SRFGENNKWGV
-592 FPSASAAWR
+592 FPSASVAWK
-601 ISNEEFMSSTKDWLG
+601 ISSEEFMDSAKGWLD
-616 NLKLR
+616 NLKVR

-648 YYDPVTQTWS
+648 YYDPVTGTWS

-673 ESTEQWNIGVDFTLF
+673 ESTKQLNIGVDFTLF
-688 DRITGSFE
+688 NRINGSFE
-696 WYSKNT
+696 YYSKNT
-702 KDLLYTYEV
+702 DDLLYTYEV

-736 LNADII
+736 LNADIV

-749 NANLTLGHNIQKIEK
+749 NANLTLGHNVQKIEK
-764 LSNTTYETD
+764 LSNPTYKTD
-773 VIYSGSLHGLSGMS
+773 VIYSGSLHGLAGMS

-802 FWGFK
+802 FWGFQS
-807 NAGLDADGK
+807 AGLDADGK
-816 IQYYN
+816 MLYYN
-821 AAGAVVAES
+821 AAGDKVLDNV
-830 ALVDADKTDLGN
+830 LVDADKRDLGN
-842 IQPDLTLGIGMNF
+842 IQPDLTLGLGMNF
-855 TYGNF
+855 TYKSF
-860 DLGVSGY
+860 DLGISGY

-885 NRLPAYNVPD
+885 NRLPAFNVPD
-895 AFLGSGITS
+895 DFLNTGITS
-904 APKYSDYWIED
+904 APKYSSYWIED
-915 ASFFRLQTLSV
+915 ASFFRLQTVSV
-926 GYTLPLKSTSSKF
+926 GYTLPLKYKNSKL
-939 RVYLMGE
+939 RLYLMGE
-946 NLFVITG
+946 NLAVFTS

-974 MDTTGL
+974 MDQTGL

-994 TTISVGLNFTF
+994 TTISFGLNFTL

>member
-1 MNSKNKKIVLHQMW
+1 MNSKNKKLVLHQMW
-15 TTKTVVFMIFML
+15 TTKSAVLMIFML
-27 FLSAGMF
+27 FLSAGIF
-34 AQDKKQVSGTVYDN
+34 AQGKKQISGTVYDN
-48 TGNVLPGATV
+48 TGNVLPGASI

-63 KNATTTDFD
+63 KNGTTTDFD
-72 GKFILNVAVG
+72 GKFSLQVAVG
-82 GSIEV
+82 GAIEV
-87 SFIGSTT
+87 SFIGATT

-100 SSTKAN
+100 ATTSN
-106 IDVRLQNDGYQL
+106 LDVRLQNDGYAL
-118 AEVQVVSVGYGT
+118 AEVQVVSVGYGKV
-130 QKKSDLTGAISTV
+130 KKSDLTGAISTV
-143 KADDL
+143 GADDL

-213 SDIKSVD
+213 SDIKTVD

-251 SVTYSGLSSIG
+251 SVVYNGLSSIG
-262 YVADNLDLLSANQWR
+262 YVTDNLDLLSANQWR
-277 GYVRQTGN
+277 GYMRETGN
-285 KDAIDYGGN
+285 LDAIDYGGN
-294 TDWQKALEQTAISQ
+294 TNWQKAIEQTAVSQ

-318 TDSGFRAS
+318 ADSGFRTS
-326 ISYLNNEGVI
+326 IAYLNNEGVI
-336 KTTGL
+336 KKSGL
-341 ERLSGNVSAYQYLGD
+341 ERISGNVSAYQYLGD
-356 NKDVKFDMGLFA
+356 SKSVKFDMGLFA
-368 NIDKWHPLDY
+368 NIDKWHPIDY
-378 RIFERSYNL
+378 RIFERAYNL
-387 NPTIPVYDANGEFT
+387 NPTIPVYNANGDFS
-401 SVGGTIYENPVE
+401 SVSGNLYENPVE

-442 AVANISLEHNAVQGS
+442 ASANISLEHNAVKGG

-470 EDGYAQKTYAE
+470 EDGYAQRTYAE
-481 YTNAQGELYVNYS
+481 YTNAQGELFVNYN
-494 KVFGKHNVSALGGYS
+494 KTLGQHNISALAGYS
-509 YLENIYEGFGAQR
+509 YFDNMYEGFGAQR
-522 SGFVTDAFSY
+522 SGFVTDAFGY

-555 VSFYAR
+555 VSFFAR
-561 ANYSFDGKYLF
+561 ANYSFDGKYLL
-572 TATVREDGS
+572 TATVRRDGS

-592 FPSASAAWR
+592 FPSASAAWKV
-601 ISNEEFMSSTKDWLG
+601 SGEEFMDGTKGWLD

-648 YYDPVTQTWS
+648 YYDPVTKTWS

-673 ESTEQWNIGVDFTLF
+673 ESTEQINIGVDFSF
-688 DRITGSFE
+688 FNRISGSFE
-696 WYSKNT
+696 WYSKTT

-749 NANLTLGHNIQKIEK
+749 DANLTLGHNVQKIEK
-764 LSNTTYETD
+764 LSNPTYKTD
-773 VIYSGSLHGLSGMS
+773 VIYSGSLHGLAGMS
-787 GQYSQII
+787 GQYSQVI

-802 FWGFK
+802 FWGYES
-807 NAGLDADGK
+807 AGLGEDGK
-816 IQYYN
+816 MLYYN
-821 AAGAVVAES
+821 ASGDKVLEG
-830 ALVDADKTDLGN
+830 ALVDADKRDLGN
-842 IQPDLTLGIGMNF
+842 VQPDLTLGIGMNF

-860 DLGVSGY
+860 DLGISGY

-885 NRLPAYNVPD
+885 NRLPAFNVPD
-895 AFLGSGITS
+895 DFLNSGITS
-904 APKYSDYWIED
+904 SPKYSSYWIED
-915 ASFFRLQTLSV
+915 ASFFRLQTLSL
-926 GYTLPLKSTSSKF
+926 GYTLPLKFKGSKL
-939 RVYLMGE
+939 RMYIMGE
-946 NLFVITG
+946 NLAVFTS

-968 INQTGV
+968 ADQ
-974 MDTTGL
+974 TGL

-994 TTISVGLNFTF
+994 TTISVGLNFTL